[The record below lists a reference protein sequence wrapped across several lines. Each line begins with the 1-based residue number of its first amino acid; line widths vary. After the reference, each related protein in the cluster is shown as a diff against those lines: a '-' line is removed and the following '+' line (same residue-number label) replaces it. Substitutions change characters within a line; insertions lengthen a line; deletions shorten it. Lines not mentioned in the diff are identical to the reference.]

1 MPLHA
6 GRWSAV
12 RMPANPLKFFISEQE
27 LDLNRIAI
35 ATLTTALLAAFA
47 FSPVAAHGDSPR
59 AAAPTANASAEPV
72 EVDRYVRADLF
83 QSIKISPKGDY
94 LAATVPLDNG
104 QRTGLVIM
112 SRADKKITGT
122 FSQGKNTHIN
132 DFHWVNDERV
142 LIGIAEK
149 LGALE
154 APQSTGELVAINAD
168 GGRPQFLVGQRMMG
182 EGAGTRIQPR
192 KVERVFAYL
201 VDPLLSNDKRVI
213 ISVIPFNTDPYTRAD
228 SMDVYTGRRVQV
240 ARAPVRNAS
249 FTTDNSGVV
258 RFAAG
263 AGTDNRQRVYYREGN
278 GADWSLVNDESAS
291 DLEWEPLGFS
301 ADNTVAYINST
312 TLDGP
317 DEILAFDP
325 ATSKTQRIVRDN
337 DVDAA
342 IVLHS
347 VGGTAPVGVMY
358 HDGKPRTAFFDE
370 ESEDARLYRSLE
382 AAFAGDAVRITSQ
395 TADGNVALVKTW
407 SDRSPGDYFVFN
419 RETKKADHLL
429 SQREWFDPREMSERR
444 PIKLKARDGLEL
456 HGYLTLPKGK
466 SAANLPM
473 VVHPHGGPFGIQD
486 TWAFDTDSQM
496 LAEAG
501 YAVLQLNFRGSG
513 GYGLSFRRAGR
524 QQWGLAMQD
533 DLTDATNWAV
543 KEGIADAGR
552 ICIYGASYGAYA
564 SLMGV
569 AKEPDLYRCAVG
581 YAGVYDLPTMHTH
594 GDIQGHGSGDTY
606 LREWIG
612 DRKDLAAVSPSNM
625 ADRIKV
631 PVFLAA
637 GGEDQRTPIE
647 HSKMME
653 RALRSNG
660 VPVETL
666 YNKNEGHGFYLE
678 ENRREYYTRLLGFL
692 SRHIGGAPAKVD

>member
-1 MPLHA
+1 MRERA
-6 GRWSAV
+6 DRRISV
-12 RMPANPLKFFISEQE
+12 RATFPHVFISEQE
-27 LDLNRIAI
+27 LDLNRIAL
-35 ATLTTALLAAFA
+35 ASLTAALFAALTLSPAA
-47 FSPVAAHGDSPR
+47 VR
-59 AAAPTANASAEPV
+59 AESTGTPPPPANAPAAV
-72 EVDRYVRADLF
+72 DVDRYVRADLF
-83 QSIKISPKGDY
+83 ESIKISPKGDY

-112 SRADKKITGT
+112 SRADKQITGA
-122 FSQGKNTHIN
+122 FSQGKNTHIS

-154 APQSTGELVAINAD
+154 APQSTGELVAVNAD
-168 GGRPQFLVGQRMMG
+168 GGKPQFLIGQRMMG

-192 KVERVFAYL
+192 KVERVAAYL
-201 VDPLLSNDKRVI
+201 VDPLLSDDKRVI
-213 ISVIPFNTDPYTRAD
+213 ISVMPFSADPYTRAE

-240 ARAPVRNAS
+240 AKAPVRNAS
-249 FTTDNSGVV
+249 FITDNHGVV

-263 AGTDNRQRVYYREGN
+263 AGTDRRQRVYYRDGN
-278 GADWSLVNDESAS
+278 GSDWQLINDESAS
-291 DLEWEPLGFS
+291 NLVWYPLGFA
-301 ADNTVAYINST
+301 ADDSVAYIGST

-317 DEILAFDP
+317 DEVLAFDP
-325 ATSKTQRIVRDN
+325 ATGKTKRALRDN
-337 DVDAA
+337 DVDPAM
-342 IVLHS
+342 VLQS
-347 VGGTAPVGVMY
+347 VGGAAPVGVLL

-370 ESEDARLYRSLE
+370 QSEDARLYRSLE

-395 TADGNVALVKTW
+395 TADGNLTLVKTW
-407 SDRSPGDYFVFN
+407 SDRSPGDYYLFN

-429 SQREWFDPREMSERR
+429 SQREWFDPREMAERR
-444 PIKLKARDGLEL
+444 PITLKARDGLTL
-456 HGYLTLPKGK
+456 HGYLTLPKGVAAK
-466 SAANLPM
+466 SLPM
-473 VVHPHGGPFGIQD
+473 VVHPHGGPFEIQD
-486 TWAFDTDSQM
+486 TWGFENDPQL

-513 GYGLSFRRAGR
+513 GYGKPFINAGQR
-524 QQWGLAMQD
+524 QWGLAMQD
-533 DLTDATNWAV
+533 DLTDATRWAI
-543 KEGIADAGR
+543 KQGFADAGR
-552 ICIYGASYGAYA
+552 ICIYGGSYGAYA

-594 GDIQGHGSGDTY
+594 GDIQGHGSGETY

-612 DRKDLAAVSPSNM
+612 ERSELAAVSPSNM

-666 YNKNEGHGFYLE
+666 YYKNEGHGFYLE
-678 ENRREYYTRLLGFL
+678 ANRREYYTRLLDFL
-692 SRHIGGAPAKVD
+692 SRHIGGAPAKTG

>member
-1 MPLHA
+1 M
-6 GRWSAV
+6 
-12 RMPANPLKFFISEQE
+12 
-27 LDLNRIAI
+27 NRIAI
-35 ATLTTALLAAFA
+35 TTLATALFATLV
-47 FSPVAAHGDSPR
+47 FSPVTARAESPVV
-59 AAAPTANASAEPV
+59 AAPATGASTHTV
-72 EVDRYVRADLF
+72 DVDRYVRADLF
-83 QSIKISPKGDY
+83 ESIKISPNGDY

-112 SRADKKITGT
+112 SRADKKVTGA
-122 FSQGKNTHIN
+122 FSQGKNTHIH

-142 LIGIAEK
+142 IIGIAEK

-154 APQSTGELVAINAD
+154 QPQSTGELVAINAD

-192 KVERVFAYL
+192 KVERVAAYL
-201 VDPLLSNDKRVI
+201 VDPLLSDDKRVI
-213 ISVIPFNTDPYTRAD
+213 ISVSPFSADAYTRAE

-249 FTTDNSGVV
+249 FVTDNQGVV
-258 RFAAG
+258 RFASG
-263 AGTDNRQRVYYREGN
+263 ADTDRRQRVYYRAGD
-278 GADWSLVNDESAS
+278 GADWQLVNDESAT
-291 DLEWEPLGFS
+291 DLVWVPLGFA
-301 ADNTVAYINST
+301 ADDTVAYISRT
-312 TLDGP
+312 TFDGP

-325 ATSKTQRIVRDN
+325 ATGTTRRVLRD
-337 DVDAA
+337 DRVDPAL
-342 IVLHS
+342 VLQS

-370 ESEDARLYRSLE
+370 QSEDARLYRSLE

-395 TADGNVALVKTW
+395 TADGKTTLVKTW

-429 SQREWFDPREMSERR
+429 SQREWFDPQEMAERR
-444 PIKLKARDGLEL
+444 PIQLKARDGLEL

-466 SAANLPM
+466 GETKLPM

-486 TWAFDTDSQM
+486 TWGFDTSAQM
-496 LAEAG
+496 LADAG

-513 GYGLSFRRAGR
+513 GYGQPFISAGKR
-524 QQWGLAMQD
+524 EWGKAMQD
-533 DLTDATNWAV
+533 DLTDATRWAIQQ
-543 KEGIADAGR
+543 GIADAGR

-581 YAGVYDLPTMHTH
+581 YVGVYDLPTMHTH
-594 GDIQGHGSGDTY
+594 GDIQGYGSGQTY

-612 DRKDLAAVSPSNM
+612 ERAGLAAVSPANM

-637 GGEDQRTPIE
+637 GGEDQRTPIA
-647 HSKMME
+647 HSTMME
-653 RALRSNG
+653 RALISKG

-666 YNKNEGHGFYLE
+666 YYPNEGHGFYLE
-678 ENRREYYTRLLGFL
+678 ENRREYFTRLLAFL
-692 SRHIGGAPAKVD
+692 SRNIGGATASGD